1 MSEQISALVGRSY
14 SGFST
19 VAEAGLVG
27 MVTLRGDLGSAELVA
42 AVLAATG
49 CAMPGQ
55 RRRVVAGD
63 WSVCWMSPDEL
74 LLVGPYASAP
84 GLVDQLTAALEGQ
97 HALAVDVS
105 DARAS
110 FSVTGPKA
118 AEVLMKLCPVDF
130 AALAEDEV
138 RRTRLGQI
146 AAALWKS
153 GRDSG
158 REEYSLV
165 CFRSVASYAFGV
177 LENAARP
184 GSELFAG

>member
-1 MSEQISALVGRSY
+1 MSNAVSALAGQSY

-19 VAEAGLVG
+19 VREAGLVG
-27 MVTLRGDLGSAELVA
+27 MVTLRGDLGSPELAA
-42 AVLAATG
+42 AVSAATG
-49 CAMPGQ
+49 CAVPGQ
-55 RRRVVAGD
+55 RRRVTSGD

-74 LLVGPYASAP
+74 LLVGPYAAAP
-84 GLVDQLTAALEGQ
+84 GMVDQLTTALAGQ

-110 FSVTGPKA
+110 FRVTGPKA
-118 AEVLMKLCPVDF
+118 AEVLMKLAPVDF
-130 AALAEDEV
+130 AALEDDEV
-138 RRTRLGQI
+138 RRTRLAQI

-153 GRDSG
+153 GP
-158 REEYSLV
+158 EEYSLV

>member
-1 MSEQISALVGRSY
+1 MSNAVSALAGRSY

-19 VAEAGLVG
+19 VREAGLVG
-27 MVTLRGDLGSAELVA
+27 MVTLRGDLSSPELAA
-42 AVLAATG
+42 AVTAATG
-49 CAMPGQ
+49 CAVPGQ
-55 RRRVVAGD
+55 RRRVTSGD

-74 LLVGPYASAP
+74 LLVGRYEAAP
-84 GLVDQLTAALEGQ
+84 GLVDQLTSALQGQ

-110 FSVTGPKA
+110 FSITGRKA

-138 RRTRLGQI
+138 RRTRLAQI

-153 GRDSG
+153 GP
-158 REEYSLV
+158 EEYSLV

-184 GSELFAG
+184 GSELFAC

>member
-1 MSEQISALVGRSY
+1 MSEQISALAGRSY

-19 VAEAGLVG
+19 VSEAGLIG
-27 MVTLRGDLGSAELVA
+27 MITLRGDLASPELAA

-49 CAMPGQ
+49 CAVPAQ
-55 RRRVVAGD
+55 RRRVASGE

-74 LLVGPYASAP
+74 LLVGPYAAAP
-84 GLVDQLTAALEGQ
+84 GLVEQLTSALAGQ

-110 FSVTGPKA
+110 FRVSGPKA
-118 AEVLMKLCPVDF
+118 AEVLMKLAPVDF
-130 AALAEDEV
+130 AALEPDEV
-138 RRTRLGQI
+138 RRTRLAQI
-146 AAALWKS
+146 AAALWRS
-153 GRDSG
+153 GP
-158 REEYSLV
+158 EEYSLV
-165 CFRSVASYAFGV
+165 CFRSVAHYAFGV

>member
-1 MSEQISALVGRSY
+1 MSEQISALAGRSY

-19 VAEAGLVG
+19 VREAGLAG
-27 MVTLRGDLGSAELVA
+27 MVTLRGDLSSPEIAA

-49 CAMPGQ
+49 CAVPGQ

-63 WSVCWMSPDEL
+63 WSASWMSPDEL
-74 LLVGPYASAP
+74 LLTGPYEAAP
-84 GLVDQLTAALEGQ
+84 GVVDRLTAALAGQ
-97 HALAVDVS
+97 NALAVDVA

-110 FSVTGPKA
+110 FRVAGPKA
-118 AEVLMKLCPVDF
+118 AQVLMKLAPVDF
-130 AALAEDEV
+130 AALEGDEV

-146 AAALWKS
+146 AAALWQS
-153 GRDSG
+153 GP
-158 REEYSLV
+158 EEYSLV